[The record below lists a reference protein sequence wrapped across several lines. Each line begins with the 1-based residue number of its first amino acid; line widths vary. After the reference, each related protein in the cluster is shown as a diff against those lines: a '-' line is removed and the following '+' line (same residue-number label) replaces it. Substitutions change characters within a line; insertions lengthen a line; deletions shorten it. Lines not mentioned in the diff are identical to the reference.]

1 MYCLE
6 ICESLSCSAMQL
18 IVVCHKPLVVLLAQ
32 LKQLIVMRYVTE
44 FNGSYYIHY
53 IDFLIEHG

>member
-6 ICESLSCSAMQL
+6 ICESLSCSAM
-18 IVVCHKPLVVLLAQ
+18 Q